1 MSKMLIA
8 IGARDAAD
16 ARARGGLRVDVE
28 TGVVTRNGEPVELT
42 TRERELLQYLAEHAG
57 DVVSRDELLD
67 AVWGIHALTLTR
79 TVDVHVAKLRR
90 KLGDAARRPRII
102 VTVYGGGYKFVG

>member
-1 MSKMLIA
+1 MSKTLIA
-8 IGARDAAD
+8 SEARGATHVRAQNGVTVD
-16 ARARGGLRVDVE
+16 AR
-28 TGVVTRNGEPVELT
+28 TGAATRDGAPVELT
-42 TRERELLQYLAEHAG
+42 ARERELLQYLARRAG
-57 DVVSRDELLD
+57 DVVSRDELLG
-67 AVWGIHALTLTR
+67 AVWGVHALTLTR